1 MPVAFICDGGCGKYG
16 QKEEFEE
23 LGVAR
28 KKMYCTICSPSVKD
42 FMEKRDVLHTEAAK
56 HFHDGLEDLK
66 TTWKVSHP
74 GTLPDE

>member
-28 KKMYCTICSPSVKD
+28 KKMYCTSAPL
-42 FMEKRDVLHTEAAK
+42 R
-56 HFHDGLEDLK
+56 
-66 TTWKVSHP
+66 
-74 GTLPDE
+74 